1 MENFDEKFSSFLDG
15 VRKIYNDYM
24 DLSFPTNPKD
34 VIEYTEGKRYIR
46 VIRKRSA
53 DSQYGSAHLFVDKTN
68 GDVLKT
74 ASYSS
79 PAKGARGNIFDA
91 HNGLA
96 RISAYGAEYNR

>member
-1 MENFDEKFSSFLDG
+1 MDNFDEKFESFLNG
-15 VRKIYNDYM
+15 VRKIYDDHM
-24 DLSFPTNPKD
+24 DKSFPTLEKN

-46 VIRKRSA
+46 LISRRPDAQS
-53 DSQYGSAHLFVDKTN
+53 GSAHLFVDKKN

-74 ASYSS
+74 ASWAA

-96 RISAYGAEYNR
+96 RISPYGAEYNR